1 MKSRYHTEL
10 TRLTLQAHF
19 SPDALEEIIAANL
32 AQDALQN
39 QLGSKA
45 HFHFDNNKIAESL
58 AYVESLHGQIA
69 VLAAQSDHGK
79 LQRAALGRLCHA
91 VQDFYAH
98 SNYVDLWLANHD
110 HPVPPAYA
118 IDGLIPELLNH
129 PDLRTGTFVL
139 LRDIIYYVPLI
150 GALWR
155 RIYVPPGSHEAM
167 NLDSPD
173 RGWKFSYA
181 MVAARRRTLHEYWRA
196 VQAVQDAGGDSAL
209 REFGGQWI
217 ERPGVTQL
225 VPSTGRSACGAVIV

>member
-1 MKSRYHTEL
+1 MKPRHHTEI
-10 TRLTLQAHF
+10 TRL
-19 SPDALEEIIAANL
+19 ALRARFGPVALDEIIAANL

-45 HFHFDNNKIAESL
+45 HFHFDNNKIEESL

-69 VLAAQSDHGK
+69 TLAAASGRGNQ
-79 LQRAALGRLCHA
+79 QRAALGRLCHA

-98 SNYVDLWLANHD
+98 SNYVDLWLVGHD
-110 HPVPPAYA
+110 HPVPPACA

-139 LRDIIYYVPLI
+139 LRDLIYYIPLI

-155 RIYVPPGSHEAM
+155 RFFVPQGSHEAM

-181 MVAARRRTLHEYWRA
+181 MVAARQRTVDEYERA
-196 VQAVQDAGGDSAL
+196 AQAVHDAGGDTAL
-209 REFGGQWI
+209 RGFASSIG
-217 ERPGVTQL
+217 
-225 VPSTGRSACGAVIV
+225 

>member
-1 MKSRYHTEL
+1 MDSRYHADL
-10 TRLTLQAHF
+10 TRAALSDRF
-19 SPDALEEIIAANL
+19 SPDALEEIIATNL

-58 AYVESLHGQIA
+58 AYVESLHRQIA
-69 VLAAQSDHGK
+69 VLAAQGDNGK
-79 LQRAALGRLCHA
+79 QQRAALGRLCHA

-98 SNYVDLWLANHD
+98 SNYVDLWLADHD

-155 RIYVPPGSHEAM
+155 RIHVPPGSHEAM

-173 RGWKFSYA
+173 RCWKFPYA
-181 MVAARRRTLHEYWRA
+181 MVAARRRTLHEYRRA
-196 VQAVQDAGGDSAL
+196 AQAVRDAGGESAL
-209 REFGGQWI
+209 GEFAGLGD
-217 ERPGVTQL
+217 
-225 VPSTGRSACGAVIV
+225 